1 MVKIAPDDTD
11 AAVTEEDFPGKNQR
25 ADSKGNVVFLCIY
38 FFKKEGGGVHKN
50 IPACSPTHNLLLH
63 DVPLAAFLF
72 LEQIMFQTE
81 TLWGTVL

>member
-1 MVKIAPDDTD
+1 M
-11 AAVTEEDFPGKNQR
+11 
-25 ADSKGNVVFLCIY
+25 
-38 FFKKEGGGVHKN
+38 HKN